1 MVICIGVIDVLNV
14 PLVTENNMA
23 DAIKDMSFEDALR
36 ELEGIVAKLERGE
49 APLEESISIYERG
62 AKLKA
67 HCEGKLKD
75 AQLKVE
81 KIVLDGNDNAAGTA
95 DFDAG

>member
-1 MVICIGVIDVLNV
+1 MSDT
-14 PLVTENNMA
+14 P
-23 DAIKDMSFEDALR
+23 IKSMSFEDALR
-36 ELEGIVAKLERGE
+36 ELEGIVRQLEGGD
-49 APLEESISIYERG
+49 APLEESIALYQRG

-81 KIVLDGNDNAAGTA
+81 KIVLAPDGSASVER
-95 DFDAG
+95 FDAG

>member
-1 MVICIGVIDVLNV
+1 
-14 PLVTENNMA
+14 MA
-23 DAIKDMSFEDALR
+23 EAAIKDMNFEDALR
-36 ELEGIVAKLERGE
+36 ELESIVEKLERGD
-49 APLEESISIYERG
+49 APLEESITIYQRG

-81 KIVLDGNDNAAGTA
+81 KIVLDGKGAASTEP
-95 DFDAG
+95 FDAA